1 MRTTAALAALISFLL
16 AAIGGSSRAG
26 TDPAAC
32 FAEVRKCTP
41 ASAAAVV
48 QLADMGAA
56 GREQL
61 LRGLTQG
68 GRVAALCAWAVWQ
81 KPALDSPEALE
92 GLLLG
97 PDQVAGYWAARALA
111 ALRDPRSVP
120 ALAGLLADEK
130 NAYWE
135 LSAGPRRMLTQK
147 FYEGQMRQVYAPDW
161 MPNIR
166 VAYAAML
173 ALGEIGGANA
183 AEVLR
188 AALLDP
194 QYLIRQAAVRALG
207 TNRAADATKVLRQ
220 LAESDPVLLVREA
233 AKEAL
238 AGTEDEELP
247 ASSPAPDLPP
257 AIAFVKAKNRSESN
271 LGFRDSYFF
280 PKTPWYAGG
289 ENLYTLT
296 PATRDGVVK
305 NLTNLEHG
313 AVQGPEV
320 SFDGRRILFAMRR
333 DFTTEGFH
341 VFEINADGTGLR
353 QLTSGNC
360 NDVDPCYLPDGRIAF
375 SSDRTG
381 YQEYYH
387 QERSRALY
395 AMDADGGNVEQL
407 TFNPN
412 QDYEPLPLSD
422 GRILYSSYRFYAQD
436 GSTGPLPTEHHMQR
450 IETVLRV
457 IDPEGANDQHV
468 YGSMRG
474 SFYTPLRPTPDS
486 LQYSGWHPR
495 GGHVGVSISQ
505 ARERPDG
512 RLVCLTPAGLTVVD
526 PKLDPQD
533 CELPVFPEVLNL
545 AGGEEVYIHNHDD
558 MNPVGRFTTPYPLD
572 NEWIL
577 VSHTPWYDLSTS
589 GYGLYAMNLRT
600 RALTPLLRDPEN
612 SLIDPLP
619 LRPRPTP
626 RAMPLLPA
634 LRKQP
639 TGFVYCNSVFN
650 SDLPYDHSK
659 PRFVRILEALP
670 MGLSLNANGNFRSR
684 VLGTAPLQDDGSFYV
699 EVPADTPFRFQ
710 LLDLNEEIV
719 VHETDF
725 NYVRGGERKGC
736 IGCHEPKDA
745 PPLNDLPKAMQYQP
759 FQTVQRGGLIYQGQ
773 THRPYS
779 SIVR

>member
-1 MRTTAALAALISFLL
+1 MRTTAALAALTSLLL
-16 AAIGGSSRAG
+16 AASGRSSCAG

-32 FAEVRKCTP
+32 FAEVRRCTP

-48 QLADMGAA
+48 QLAGMDSA

-61 LRGLTQG
+61 RRGLGQG
-68 GRVAALCAWAVWQ
+68 GRVAALCAWAIWQ
-81 KPALDSPEALE
+81 KPAPDSREALE
-92 GLLLG
+92 ALLLG
-97 PDQVAGYWAARALA
+97 SDQVAGYWAARALGA
-111 ALRDPRSVP
+111 IGEARSVP
-120 ALAGLLADEK
+120 ALADLLADER

-135 LSAGPRRMLTQK
+135 LSAGPNRMLTQK
-147 FYEGQMRQVYAPDW
+147 YYDGQMRQVYAPDW
-161 MPNIR
+161 MPNVR

-188 AALLDP
+188 AALQDP
-194 QYLIRQAAVRALG
+194 QYLIRHAAVRALG
-207 TNRAADATKVLRQ
+207 TRREADATEALRK
-220 LAESDPVLLVREA
+220 LAEADPVLLVREA

-238 AGTEDEELP
+238 ARIEGEELSAP
-247 ASSPAPDLPP
+247 SPEPDLPP
-257 AIAFVKAKNRSESN
+257 AIAFVKAKNRTESN

-280 PKTPWYAGG
+280 PKTPWYAWG

-296 PATRDGVVK
+296 PATPDGVVK
-305 NLTNLEHG
+305 NLTNLERG

-320 SFDGRRILFAMRR
+320 SFDGQRILFAMRR
-333 DFTTEGFH
+333 DFETDGFH
-341 VFEINADGTGLR
+341 IFEINTDGTGVR
-353 QLTSGNC
+353 QLTFGNC
-360 NDVDPCYLPDGRIAF
+360 NDADPCYLPDGRIAF
-375 SSDRTG
+375 CSDRAG

-387 QERSRALY
+387 QERSRVLY

-457 IDPEGANDQHV
+457 VDPDGANDQHL

-495 GGHVGVSISQ
+495 GSHVGVSISQ

-512 RLVCLTPAGLTVVD
+512 RLVCLSPAGLTVVD

-533 CELPVFPEVLNL
+533 CELPLFPEVLNL
-545 AGGEEVYIHNHDD
+545 SGGEEVYIHNHDD
-558 MNPVGRFTTPYPLD
+558 MNPVGRFTTPCPLD
-572 NEWIL
+572 NEWTL
-577 VSHTPWYDLSTS
+577 VSHAPWYDLSPS
-589 GYGLYAMNLRT
+589 GYDLYLMNLRT
-600 RALTPLLRDPEN
+600 RELKPLLSDADN

-626 RAMPLLPA
+626 RVMPRLPA

-650 SDLPYDHSK
+650 SDVPYDRSK
-659 PRFVRILEALP
+659 PRFVRVLEALP
-670 MGLSLNANGNFRSR
+670 MGLSLNANANFRSR
-684 VLGTAPLQDDGSFYV
+684 VLGTAPLEEDGSFYV
-699 EVPADTPFRFQ
+699 EIPADTPFRFQ

-719 VHETDF
+719 VHETEF

-736 IGCHEPKDA
+736 IGCHEPKNA
-745 PPLNDLPKAMQYQP
+745 PPLNDLPQAMRHQP
-759 FQTVQRGGLIYQGQ
+759 FKTVQRGGLIYQGQ
-773 THRPYS
+773 TYRPYS
-779 SIVR
+779 LIVR